1 MRLKALA
8 AHAEAAQ
15 KIEHDNNAGR
25 GLSQFDL
32 DLHGLHAIEA
42 VEALDRRLVLFFCAC
57 SRFHLVSTLLCITCI
72 WITCSST

>member
-25 GLSQFDL
+25 GLSQFEL

-42 VEALDRRLVLFFCAC
+42 VEALDRRSVLFFRAC
-57 SRFHLVSTLLCITCI
+57 SCLHLVSTLLCNICI
-72 WITCSST
+72 WLTWP